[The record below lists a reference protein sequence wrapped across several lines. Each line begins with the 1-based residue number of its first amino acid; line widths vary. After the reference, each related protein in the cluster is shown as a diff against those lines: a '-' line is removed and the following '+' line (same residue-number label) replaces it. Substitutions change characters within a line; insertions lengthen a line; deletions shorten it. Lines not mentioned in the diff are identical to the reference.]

1 MHEAAAREHA
11 EKVKAKEEERRAEK
25 VKQLEALQNGQG
37 YNNKSSSQKKSTLRS
52 DGKCFSVH
60 KIFFSHFS
68 MCVPAEFII
77 ISFVNCEPCFTPRN
91 QKLILAHYF
100 HVTQTTVH

>member
-52 DGKCFSVH
+52 DGKYFQFS
-60 KIFFSHFS
+60 KYFFLISQCMLLQNFLHF
-68 MCVPAEFII
+68 PGK
-77 ISFVNCEPCFTPRN
+77 
-91 QKLILAHYF
+91 KLQA
-100 HVTQTTVH
+100 